1 MSLLPEILVLI
12 KGAGD
17 LGSGVAARLHRS
29 GFSVVMTELENPLM
43 VRRKVCFGEAVYGEV
58 VEVEG
63 IYARCVADVAS
74 ALALLAQREI
84 PVLVDPV
91 AACRR
96 ELHPLVLIDAIM
108 AKQNTGT
115 SINDAPIVIG
125 LGPGFTASI
134 DCHAIVETCRGHQ
147 LGRAIWHGTALP
159 DTGVPGEIAGN
170 SDNRILRSPANGE
183 FIGLADIGD
192 SVVRNQVVARVGSHE
207 VVAGC
212 DGILRG
218 LLRSGLL
225 VTAGI
230 KIGDVDPR
238 AQIWH
243 CNTISDKALSVAGGV
258 LEAILACLANDRGD
272 PTIQPTWKPDK

>member
-1 MSLLPEILVLI
+1 MRLLPEILALI

-17 LGSGVAARLHRS
+17 LGSGIAARLHRS
-29 GFSVVMTELENPLM
+29 GFSVVMTELASPLM
-43 VRRKVCFGEAVYGEV
+43 VRRKVCFGEAVYGEA

-63 IYARCVADVAS
+63 IYARLVTDVAS
-74 ALALLAQREI
+74 ARALLAQREI

-91 AACRR
+91 AACRH
-96 ELHPLVLIDAIM
+96 ELCPLVFVDAIM

-115 SINDAPIVIG
+115 SINDAPVVIG
-125 LGPGFTASI
+125 LGPGFTAAI
-134 DCHAIVETCRGHQ
+134 DCHAVVETCRGHQ
-147 LGRAIWHGTALP
+147 LGRVIWHGTALP
-159 DTGVPGEIAGN
+159 DTGEPGEIAGK
-170 SDNRILRSPANGE
+170 SDNRILRAPTNGE
-183 FIGLADIGD
+183 FVGLADIGD
-192 SVVRNQVVARVGSHE
+192 LVVCGQVVARVGSQE
-207 VVAGC
+207 VVAGS

-225 VTAGI
+225 ITAGM

-258 LEAILACLANDRGD
+258 LEAIFTCLAND
-272 PTIQPTWKPDK
+272 